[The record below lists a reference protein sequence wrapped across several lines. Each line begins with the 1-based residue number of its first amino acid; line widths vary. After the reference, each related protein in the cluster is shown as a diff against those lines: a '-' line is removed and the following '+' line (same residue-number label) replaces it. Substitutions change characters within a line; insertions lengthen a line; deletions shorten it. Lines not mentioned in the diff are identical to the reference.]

1 MAQVSLQINGYPY
14 IVGCADG
21 EEAHLRALAAGL
33 DARIE
38 DIKTA
43 TGLTGEGRLLVMAAL
58 VLSDELH
65 DLRHKIGEGGPEAPQ
80 EEKPAPKASRRLK
93 AIAKRA
99 EDIADLA
106 DASAEA
112 EYTAPPRV
120 EASPVE
126 VPPGAVP
133 RETPPA
139 EVPRETPPVEVPP
152 GAVPPVEVP
161 LVEVPPGEVPNPVEP
176 PVEIPALVMAAV
188 TAAVEPVPPIR
199 PRTENIAARSE
210 HA

>member
-112 EYTAPPRV
+112 EYTAPPGV

-126 VPPGAVP
+126 V
-133 RETPPA
+133 
-139 EVPRETPPVEVPP
+139 PPVEVPP
-152 GAVPPVEVP
+152 GAVPPGAVP
-161 LVEVPPGEVPNPVEP
+161 PVEVPPGEVPNPVEP